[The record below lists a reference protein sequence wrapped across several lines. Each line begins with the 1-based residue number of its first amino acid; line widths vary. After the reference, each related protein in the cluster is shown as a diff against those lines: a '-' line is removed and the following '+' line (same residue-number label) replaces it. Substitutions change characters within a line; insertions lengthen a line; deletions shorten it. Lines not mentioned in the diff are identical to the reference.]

1 MGTCVRYARATHT
14 EKFPS
19 KRPPQKNRQK
29 NLTDLGVMCYNGY
42 IGERTMFEI
51 FQQDDGLVQR
61 LKELKAY
68 YKQKDEKEEKKET
81 KLKDSIL
88 KRVFRIYPG
97 M

>member
-1 MGTCVRYARATHT
+1 V
-14 EKFPS
+14 
-19 KRPPQKNRQK
+19 
-29 NLTDLGVMCYNGY
+29 
-42 IGERTMFEI
+42 FEI

-68 YKQKDEKEEKKET
+68 YRQKDEKDEKKEV